1 MLSFCSVPGQCA
13 LIKNGLQISAFS
25 ASTCNTISSVY
36 ANIETGKSVA
46 TIPLFRGLMPVII
59 NVES

>member
-25 ASTCNTISSVY
+25 ATTCNTISP
-36 ANIETGKSVA
+36 AFDNIETGTSFA
-46 TIPLFRGLMPVII
+46 TIPLFRDLMSAII
-59 NVES
+59 NVET